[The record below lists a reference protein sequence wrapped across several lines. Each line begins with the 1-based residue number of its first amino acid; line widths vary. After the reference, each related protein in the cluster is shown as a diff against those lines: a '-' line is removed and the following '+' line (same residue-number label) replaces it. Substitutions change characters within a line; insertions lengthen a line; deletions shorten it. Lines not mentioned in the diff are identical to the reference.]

1 MLTNLTLIL
10 VCLLLGVLLRLSGR
24 VSEQFAPALNA
35 YVIHVALPAMVLMQ
49 VPKIT
54 LSLSLIWPAIMP
66 WLLLGFSVALLL
78 GLSRLLHWSRDTTGA
93 MLMIVPLGNTSFL
106 GFPLVSAFW
115 TDAGLPYAIIYD
127 QIGSFLALTVYG
139 ISIIARYGAS
149 TDDLPRHTQR
159 PDARYILKRILQ
171 FPPFLALLGGI
182 ALKFTG
188 TPALMQEIL
197 QRLADTLVPVILIA
211 VGLQWRLQLA
221 PEVRAPLAIGLL
233 IKLLLMPALA
243 LAILHLAGIDGLL
256 RNVTVFE
263 AGMSAM
269 ITAAAMAMGAGLAPR
284 LCAAMVGYGVP
295 LSLLSLWLWYQL
307 LA

>member
-1 MLTNLTLIL
+1 MLSNLTLIL
-10 VCLLLGVLLRLSGR
+10 VCLLLGVLLRVSGR

-49 VPKIT
+49 VPRIT
-54 LSLSLIWPAIMP
+54 LSLNLIWPAIMP

-78 GLSRLLHWSRDTTGA
+78 GLSRLLRWSRATIGA

-139 ISIIARYGAS
+139 ISIIARYGESGHNA
-149 TDDLPRHTQR
+149 QR

-188 TPALMQEIL
+188 TPPLLHEIL

-221 PEVRAPLAIGLL
+221 RDVRAPLAIGLV

-243 LAILHLAGIDGLL
+243 LAILHLAGVDGLL

-295 LSLLSLWLWYQL
+295 LSVISLWMWYQL

>member
-10 VCLLLGVLLRLSGR
+10 VCLLLGVLLRVSGR

-49 VPKIT
+49 VPRIT
-54 LSLSLIWPAIMP
+54 LSLNLIWPAIMP

-78 GLSRLLHWSRDTTGA
+78 GLSRLLRWSRATTGA

-127 QIGSFLALTVYG
+127 QVGSFLALTIYG
-139 ISIIARYGAS
+139 ISIIARYGE
-149 TDDLPRHTQR
+149 TDHNAQR

-188 TPALMQEIL
+188 MPPLLHEIL

-221 PEVRAPLAIGLL
+221 RDVRAPLAIGLV

-243 LAILHLAGIDGLL
+243 LAILHLAGVDGLL

-295 LSLLSLWLWYQL
+295 LSVISLWMWYQL